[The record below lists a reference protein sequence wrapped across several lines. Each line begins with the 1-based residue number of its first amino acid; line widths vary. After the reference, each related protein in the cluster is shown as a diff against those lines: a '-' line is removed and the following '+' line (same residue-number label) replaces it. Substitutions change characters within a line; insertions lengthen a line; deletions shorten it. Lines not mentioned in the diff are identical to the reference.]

1 LAALKPFLLASFSV
15 LSVIT
20 LTWDFRV
27 TGLRERKLAIA
38 ADLHWSIEEMRT
50 KETGK
55 QFLLSLAQFLPVY
68 SPALRQVYSDYDTYF
83 TKSAVVILPDPV
95 DFTSTYSHIPEP
107 AVKATGI
114 LLHPTPDG
122 IGVNMRLK
130 NNKTV
135 TLSLPRAFMLIRHQL
150 KGAFLPVI
158 KRGDLRDFDQLTP
171 CIHLNALALTRAETL
186 SRFER
191 RDITK
196 ALDARVNELQLS
208 SHLLGG

>member
-1 LAALKPFLLASFSV
+1 MS
-15 LSVIT
+15 
-20 LTWDFRV
+20 
-27 TGLRERKLAIA
+27 GLRERKLAIA

-68 SPALRQVYSDYDTYF
+68 SPALRQVYSDYDTHF
-83 TKSAVVILPDPV
+83 TKSAVVVLPDPV

-122 IGVNMRLK
+122 IGVNMRLRNHK
-130 NNKTV
+130 SI
-135 TLSLPRAFMLIRHQL
+135 TLPLNQAFGLVRNQL
-150 KGAFLPVI
+150 RGPFLPVI

-171 CIHLNALALTRAETL
+171 CIHLNALALNRAETL

-196 ALDARVNELQLS
+196 ALDARVSELQFS

>member
-1 LAALKPFLLASFSV
+1 MS
-15 LSVIT
+15 
-20 LTWDFRV
+20 
-27 TGLRERKLAIA
+27 GLRERKLAIA

-55 QFLLSLAQFLPVY
+55 QFLLNLAQFLPVY
-68 SPALRQVYSDYDTYF
+68 SPALKQVYSAYDTYF

-122 IGVNMRLK
+122 IGVNMRLR
-130 NNKTV
+130 NNKTM
-135 TLSLPRAFMLIRHQL
+135 TMPLDKAFAVIRKQL
-150 KGAFLPVI
+150 RGPFLPVI

-171 CIHLNALALTRAETL
+171 CIHLNALALSQAETL

-191 RDITK
+191 LDITK
-196 ALDARVNELQLS
+196 ALNERTRELQLA
-208 SHLLGG
+208 SHLLGD

>member
-1 LAALKPFLLASFSV
+1 M
-15 LSVIT
+15 
-20 LTWDFRV
+20 
-27 TGLRERKLAIA
+27 TGLHERKLAIA

-55 QFLLSLAQFLPVY
+55 QFLLNLAQFLPVY

-83 TKSAVVILPDPV
+83 TKSAVVILPDPI

-114 LLHPTPDG
+114 LLHPTPKG
-122 IGVNMRLK
+122 IGVNMRFK
-130 NNKTV
+130 NRKTL
-135 TLSLPRAFMLIRHQL
+135 TLPLPKAFQLIRNQL
-150 KGAFLPVI
+150 NGPFLPVI

-171 CIHLNALALTRAETL
+171 CIHLNALALGRAKTL

-191 RDITK
+191 LDIAK
-196 ALDARVNELQLS
+196 ALDSRVNDLQDTWRS
-208 SHLLGG
+208 LGK

>member
-1 LAALKPFLLASFSV
+1 MS
-15 LSVIT
+15 
-20 LTWDFRV
+20 
-27 TGLRERKLAIA
+27 GLRERKLAIA

-55 QFLLSLAQFLPVY
+55 QFLLNLAQFLPVY
-68 SPALRQVYSDYDTYF
+68 SPALKQVYSAYDTYF

-114 LLHPTPDG
+114 LLHPTPEG
-122 IGVNMRLK
+122 IGVNMKTRNK
-130 NNKTV
+130 KTV
-135 TLSLPRAFMLIRHQL
+135 TLPLPKAFMLIKNQL
-150 KGAFLPVI
+150 NGPFLPVI

-171 CIHLNALALTRAETL
+171 CIHLNALALGKAETL

-191 RDITK
+191 MDINK
-196 ALDARVNELQLS
+196 ALDKQTNELLMS
-208 SHLLGG
+208 AHLLGV